1 MLLLTFPERQDTL
14 SRVGSGGPR
23 YEQKWPMTYTNW
35 PRQTPA
41 FRDSQSNTLTQPYT
55 PQTLSPKKTHRV
67 GETKTG
73 RSQGLC
79 MGRHCP
85 LVAVLVI
92 SLSGLEQVPRTIMGA
107 QPQEPGT
114 PRQDKALKCPWG

>member
-23 YEQKWPMTYTNW
+23 YEQKWTMTYTNW

-55 PQTLSPKKTHRV
+55 PQTLSPRKRR
-67 GETKTG
+67 TG
-73 RSQGLC
+73 WEKQRQAGPRGSAWGGTALWWLFWSSLC
-79 MGRHCP
+79 Q
-85 LVAVLVI
+85 A
-92 SLSGLEQVPRTIMGA
+92 
-107 QPQEPGT
+107 
-114 PRQDKALKCPWG
+114 